1 MSSWSAGRWS
11 RSVPSYQDVAFH
23 NGKVYAVANGGDLYE
38 HEISEDSD
46 TGVSGVQQVI
56 AAPAPPLLGGYLQV
70 RSLPYR
76 KDASEYLMLFFWKKS
91 KLLPSTITKV

>member
-1 MSSWSAGRWS
+1 MSIL
-11 RSVPSYQDVAFH
+11 YQDMAFH

-46 TGVSGVQQVI
+46 TGEPRVSGVQQVI

-76 KDASEYLMLFFWKKS
+76 KDASEYLMLFFF
-91 KLLPSTITKV
+91 VN